1 MARILYLG
9 ATQPGT
15 TALCRGQ
22 ALRRLGHKVTIVDP
36 YQPMD
41 RQLSHRWLNAL
52 HYRTGYRALQWA
64 MQDWMAQLCATV
76 TDQDAPEIAW
86 IDSGE
91 LIGFECLELLR
102 STGATTVL
110 YNHDDP
116 TGPRDGQRFGSL
128 RDAVPAY
135 DICVVVRD
143 ENIDELQ
150 ALGAPQILR
159 VDRSY
164 DEVMHAPFNDP
175 AAIPPSLRSEVAFI
189 GTWMRNEQRDRFIL
203 DLAAR
208 GIPVSVWGGRWELS
222 PLWPA
227 LRPYYRGGPLCGRE
241 YVAAIQGGKLC
252 IGLLSSGN
260 RDRHTTRTMEIPYA
274 GGLLCA
280 QRTTEHLTM
289 FNDGREAVFWDDVDE
304 CAHWCRALLDD
315 ASRRESIR
323 LAGMQRVRAN
333 GVGNQDICARVVE
346 AALRVR
352 GQAIAPPPIAVSRSG
367 TLDAVSE

>member
-1 MARILYLG
+1 MARILYLCP
-9 ATQPGT
+9 TQHGS

-22 ALRRLGHKVTIVDP
+22 ALRRLGHAVTIADP
-36 YQPMD
+36 FKAME
-41 RQLSHRWLNAL
+41 RQLGHRWLSAL

-64 MQDWMAQLCATV
+64 MHDWVAGLCATV
-76 TDQDAPEIAW
+76 TDQDTPEIVW
-86 IDSGE
+86 VDSGE
-91 LIGFECLELLR
+91 LIGFDCLQLLR

-116 TGPRDGQRFGSL
+116 TGPRDGQRFASL
-128 RDAVPAY
+128 RGAVPAY

-143 ENIDELQ
+143 ENIGELR
-150 ALGAPQILR
+150 ALGASQILR

-164 DEVMHAPFNDP
+164 DEIMHAPFTDR
-175 AAIPPSLRSEVAFI
+175 AAIPPSLQSEVAFI
-189 GTWMRNEQRDRFIL
+189 GTWMRNERRDRFIV

-208 GIPVSVWGGRWELS
+208 GIPVSVWGSRWKLS

-227 LRPYYRGGPLCGRE
+227 LRPYYRGGNLSGRD
-241 YVAAIQGGKLC
+241 YVAAIQGSKLC
-252 IGLLSSGN
+252 ICLLSRGN

-280 QRTTEHLTM
+280 ERTAEHLAM
-289 FNDGREAVFWDDVDE
+289 FDDGSEAVFWDDVDE
-304 CAHWCRALLDD
+304 CAHWCRALLDN

-333 GVGNQDICARVVE
+333 GVGNQDICARVVD

-352 GQAIAPPPIAVSRSG
+352 AQAALSSAIPAAA
-367 TLDAVSE
+367 LEAVSE